1 MDPLFHT
8 EFDVTLQDNSDHT
21 QCRPPQRKR
30 VLTPRW
36 FFINRPKPDQCVE
49 FIGERHGNRDGAGRD
64 SVARALRFVVFFD
77 GGGDG
82 GVVNR
87 SELLHRESGG
97 GGLSV
102 LVKTLRSEGV
112 CAVRRIK
119 SVL

>member
-21 QCRPPQRKR
+21 QCRPPQCKR
-30 VLTPRW
+30 ILTPRW
-36 FFINRPKPDQCVE
+36 FFINRPEPDQRVE
-49 FIGERHGNRDGAGRD
+49 FICEGHGYRDGARWDG
-64 SVARALRFVVFFD
+64 VARPLRFVMFLD

-82 GVVNR
+82 GMVNR